1 MSNVDERDM
10 VGTAVRGMDP
20 RYGSVELIDQMG
32 DDLSI
37 VNNARQSFG
46 ARSDEMSQRD
56 AGLINFLMRER
67 HGTPFEAVVF
77 TFQLKMP
84 IFVARQLMRHRMA
97 SYNEV
102 SLRYTD
108 AEEAMYTPD
117 LVDVRKKIGKP
128 GAYTYERVSNPLLAQ
143 GVVDTIVASNERAWR
158 DYCFLLDQ
166 GVASELARTVLPL
179 GTFTT
184 MTMTLNLRSA
194 LNLLSLRSDSH
205 AQLEIR
211 ELADEMERQIARI
224 VPVAHMA
231 FEANGRTAP

>member
-1 MSNVDERDM
+1 MSNVDETDM
-10 VGTAVRGMDP
+10 VGTPERGMDP
-20 RYGSVELIDQMG
+20 RYGSVELIDHMG
-32 DDLSI
+32 DDLAI
-37 VNNARQSFG
+37 VNNARQSFNK
-46 ARSDEMSQRD
+46 RSDEMTERD

-67 HGTPFEAVVF
+67 HGTPLEAVVF

-117 LVDVRKKIGKP
+117 PSDVRRRVGKP
-128 GAYTYERVSNPLLAQ
+128 GSYTYERVSNPLVAEGLA
-143 GVVDTIVASNERAWR
+143 DTIAASNERAWM
-158 DYCFLLDQ
+158 DYQHLLRR

-224 VPVAHMA
+224 VPVAHKA
-231 FEANGRTAP
+231 FVANGRTAP